1 MSDTILI
8 VDDEES
14 VRRTFQEWL
23 ASSGLAA
30 RVFAA
35 ADAETALRAANE
47 HPVDLAVLDWN
58 LGSGS
63 DGLRLLED
71 LVEFRPDVVAI
82 LVTGFA
88 HQATP
93 LDALRM
99 GVRDYLDK
107 NADLNRE
114 TFLRAVNRQLERIRP
129 AKRQREL
136 NRSLA
141 AFREAV
147 DKVLPVVQTAAA
159 FNDPVPLTEAV
170 KSLVRFV
177 IRVTGA
183 RDGALIVRHA
193 TGDGHETTA
202 AFDAAGQPLPA
213 VSVPFGRSL
222 AASAVSFQDPVA
234 LNALDPA
241 TLGPTE
247 LLPFEK
253 GRSSILAV
261 PLPVGTGTVVVL
273 ELFDKPAPGF
283 TDTDRRLVAAAAE
296 VGADLLRQSFAERQ
310 THRLLFDAVE
320 SALQATSGVTELLAA
335 PAGGEG
341 PPAVVMETLKA
352 GLANDANA
360 VADAETTLRLV
371 EAVRSLAVR
380 HGPAAVDHCV
390 KVVKDLHKLL
400 DGITGA

>member
-23 ASSGLAA
+23 ASSGLGA

-35 ADAETALRAANE
+35 ADAESALRVANE
-47 HPVDLAVLDWN
+47 HAVDLAVLDWN

-114 TFLRAVNRQLERIRP
+114 TFLRAVARQLERIRP

-147 DKVLPVVQTAAA
+147 EKVLPIVQTASAL
-159 FNDPVPLTEAV
+159 NDPVPLTEAV
-170 KSLVRFV
+170 KSLLRFV

-183 RDGALIVRHA
+183 ADGALIVRHA
-193 TGDGHETTA
+193 MSNRAESTT

-213 VSVPFGRSL
+213 VTVPFGRSL
-222 AASAVSFQDPVA
+222 AASVVSFQDPVV
-234 LNALDPA
+234 LNPLDAA

-247 LLPFEK
+247 LMPFET

-261 PLPVGTGTVVVL
+261 PLPVGAETVVVL

-283 TDTDRRLVAAAAE
+283 TEADRRLVAGAAD
-296 VGADLLRQSFAERQ
+296 VGADLLRQAFAERHAHQ
-310 THRLLFDAVE
+310 LLFDAVE
-320 SALQATSGVTELLAA
+320 AALRATTGVTEMLAA
-335 PAGGEG
+335 PAEGEG
-341 PPAVVMETLKA
+341 PPAVVMERLKE
-352 GLANDANA
+352 GLAGDSNA
-360 VADAETTLRLV
+360 VADPDTTLRLV
-371 EAVRSLAVR
+371 EAVRGLAVR
-380 HGPAAVDHCV
+380 HGSQAVEHCV
-390 KVVKDLHKLL
+390 KVVNDLRKLL
-400 DGITGA
+400 DGITGE